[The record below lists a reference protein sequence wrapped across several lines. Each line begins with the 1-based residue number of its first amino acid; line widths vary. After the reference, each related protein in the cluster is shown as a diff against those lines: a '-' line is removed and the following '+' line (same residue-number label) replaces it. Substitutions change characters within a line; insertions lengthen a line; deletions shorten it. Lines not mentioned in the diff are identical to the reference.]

1 MIKTVNRPLVR
12 NNPAVG
18 RCFLFTQRRG
28 YGKMKKILFL
38 QGEHS
43 CAKGRAR
50 IMNKNVPWK
59 DIVLIVAIIYFFS
72 PVDLVPGVL
81 TDDLAALVAAL
92 LPYLKRAMWL

>member
-18 RCFLFTQRRG
+18 RCFLFTQQHG
-28 YGKMKKILFL
+28 YGKIIKIHFL
-38 QGEHS
+38 PGKHS
-43 CAKGRAR
+43 CTKERAMV
-50 IMNKNVPWK
+50 MNKNVPWK
-59 DIVLIVAIIYFFS
+59 DIVLIVAIIYFIS